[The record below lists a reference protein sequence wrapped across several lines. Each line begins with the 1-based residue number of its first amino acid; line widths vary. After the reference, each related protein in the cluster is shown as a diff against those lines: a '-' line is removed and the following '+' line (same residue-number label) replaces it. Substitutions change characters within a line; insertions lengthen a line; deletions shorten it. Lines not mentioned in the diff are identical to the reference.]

1 LVLLERLPI
10 NPLSERGRGLFIV
23 SSMTPEFNV
32 TERPRGGSHA
42 RAVLRANPAS

>member
-23 SSMTPEFNV
+23 SSMTREFNV
-32 TERPRGGSHA
+32 TERARRQSRTRRSPREPG
-42 RAVLRANPAS
+42 